1 MADAQTAMTQLK
13 EAYGASIVEMTPING
28 TPRLRVKK
36 DDVPQVAHY
45 LHTHPNLRGALSL
58 LWAVDHRPRE
68 TRYELCYLFTL
79 SERKDWLLLCT
90 DLQGDE
96 RLFPSITPHIHAAKW
111 YEREIRD
118 MFGLIPVGHPD
129 MRRLVRHEHWPKG
142 SHPLKKDFRWDTV
155 LERVKG
161 QHAFRRIEGEGVFE
175 VPVGP
180 IHAGIIEP
188 GHFRFSVAGEPIMQ
202 LEIHHFW
209 KHRGVEKLFE
219 RQNSRKLFHSPSGC
233 PAIRRS
239 AIVSH
244 TARLSNRCC
253 TWRFHAVDDI
263 YGACFSSWSDSTT
276 ISATWA
282 RSVTIRRTPCPMP
295 IVAG

>member
-13 EAYGASIVEMTPING
+13 EAYGASIMEMTPING
-28 TPRLRVKK
+28 TPRLRVIK
-36 DDVPQVAHY
+36 DDLPQVAHY

-96 RLFPSITPHIHAAKW
+96 RLFPSITPHIHAAQW

-118 MFGLIPVGHPD
+118 MFGLIPQGHPD
-129 MRRLVRHEHWPKG
+129 LRRLIRHEHWPKG
-142 SHPLKKDFRWDTV
+142 AHPLKKDFPWDRV
-155 LERVKG
+155 LGRQQGE
-161 QHAFRRIEGEGVFE
+161 HHFRRIEGEGVFE

-188 GHFRFSVAGEPIMQ
+188 GH
-202 LEIHHFW
+202 
-209 KHRGVEKLFE
+209 
-219 RQNSRKLFHSPSGC
+219 
-233 PAIRRS
+233 
-239 AIVSH
+239 
-244 TARLSNRCC
+244 
-253 TWRFHAVDDI
+253 
-263 YGACFSSWSDSTT
+263 
-276 ISATWA
+276 
-282 RSVTIRRTPCPMP
+282 
-295 IVAG
+295 